1 LGPADWPRRRFGCG
15 KRGRRDLRNS
25 RLFNLYL
32 YIFDI
37 FDIFDISDIFD
48 IFDISDIFDIFDILF
63 YFLLFFPGEWQ
74 KELSSHEPR
83 PTAVSFC
90 LAPLLVF
97 A

>member
-32 YIFDI
+32 Y
-37 FDIFDISDIFD
+37 IFD